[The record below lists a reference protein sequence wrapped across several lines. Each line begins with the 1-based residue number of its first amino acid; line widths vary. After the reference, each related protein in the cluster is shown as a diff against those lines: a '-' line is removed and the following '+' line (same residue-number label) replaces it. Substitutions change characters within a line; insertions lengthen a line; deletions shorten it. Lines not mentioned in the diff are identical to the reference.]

1 MINGLKF
8 TFRLSSFYNFEN
20 LIFSYSFYFR
30 KRDIPFSLTK
40 KKEEEEETSVQSF
53 KLCEIQLSKSII
65 NSQKSGFIYTLA
77 LYNTVVTVVYCA
89 RSKKRKEVCGIMID
103 LTNVQKDGTPLM
115 CLHPYLMN

>member
-77 LYNTVVTVVYCA
+77 LYNTVVTVIYCA
-89 RSKKRKEVCGIMID
+89 RRKKIKEVCGIMIH
-103 LTNVQKDGTPLM
+103 LTNVYKKIPLHS
-115 CLHPYLMN
+115 CA

>member
-40 KKEEEEETSVQSF
+40 KKEEEEETPVQSF

-115 CLHPYLMN
+115 CLQTYLMN

>member
-89 RSKKRKEVCGIMID
+89 RSKERKEVCGIMID

-115 CLHPYLMN
+115 CLQTYLMN

>member
-115 CLHPYLMN
+115 CLQTYLMN

>member
-77 LYNTVVTVVYCA
+77 LYNTVVTVVCCA

-115 CLHPYLMN
+115 CLQTYLMN

>member
-40 KKEEEEETSVQSF
+40 KEKKNKHQYNFFNLVKCS
-53 KLCEIQLSKSII
+53 C
-65 NSQKSGFIYTLA
+65 QKA
-77 LYNTVVTVVYCA
+77 
-89 RSKKRKEVCGIMID
+89 
-103 LTNVQKDGTPLM
+103 
-115 CLHPYLMN
+115 